1 MNRETQ
7 KALLSAAGRYIRKL
21 FGEMDIRLKGVE
33 DQVAQLPDLV
43 ARGIDGI
50 RKPEDGKSVTI
61 EEVQPILAELVKEAV
76 GQIPAPTNGTS
87 VTVEDVLP
95 ALKAHVD
102 ELVAAIP
109 RPKDGE
115 SVPVDVVQRMVD
127 DAVARIELPQP
138 GKDGKSVTV
147 EEVLPELRDLV
158 KRTLEDWP
166 RPKDGEPGQD
176 VDQGKAVESV
186 LDALAPRI
194 GQFLAEKDL
203 EIERRIHAAIEKAIE
218 RLPRPKDGID
228 AVPVD
233 SFEALLCEDGRTV
246 TFSFGAGETK
256 RSKDV
261 TFPIVIDRGLFKEG
275 QRYER
280 GDGVTWGGSFWIAQK
295 DDPIGKPGESED
307 WRLAVKKGRDAK
319 GGG

>member
-147 EEVLPELRDLV
+147 E
-158 KRTLEDWP
+158 
-166 RPKDGEPGQD
+166 
-176 VDQGKAVESV
+176 SV

-233 SFEALLCEDGRTV
+233 SFDALLCEDGRTV